1 MDLNCDF
8 NKMLLKFFTFENEFF
23 PVILRNIVK
32 RIVLIEENSIVIDIE
47 IN

>member
-23 PVILRNIVK
+23 PVNTFEL
-32 RIVLIEENSIVIDIE
+32 S
-47 IN
+47 

>member
-23 PVILRNIVK
+23 PVNTSNYRETYRPN
-32 RIVLIEENSIVIDIE
+32 
-47 IN
+47 